1 MTTSEAIRE
10 AIEAHDH
17 EQLHR
22 ILGRLTNMEFKR
34 TEQSVRESLLPSL
47 SNELFWEALLGL
59 IKFRRQAFMSGIMA
73 VETFAKKRTLNFAC
87 EEAQRLSDYVRTS
100 CPPDATDKL
109 VSMALPKMQTEAQA
123 DGLFQCFHV
132 ENPRT
137 RIAHLLKSE
146 SPLAYY
152 VLFKS
157 LKHIPDQK
165 DIVRKS
171 CIYIMKRNNDMA
183 FNMVSILRT
192 YFGIDDLKSRLSL
205 RIEPYEMP
213 LIERSYE
220 TFQDFLYGKRPKVK

>member
-22 ILGRLTNMEFKR
+22 ILERLTNMEFKR

-47 SNELFWEALLGL
+47 SNGLFWEALLGL
-59 IKFRRQAFMSGIMA
+59 IKFRRQAFISGIMA
-73 VETFAKKRTLNFAC
+73 VETLAKKGTLDFEC
-87 EEAQRLSDYVRTS
+87 EEAIALSEYMHTC
-100 CPPDATDKL
+100 CPESIDKL

-132 ENPRT
+132 DNPRT